1 MKKFISFFEMFV
13 LIIGIFSF
21 SYFIFSSSENAELI
35 PLVSAETSTIKCC
48 EKTISGGT
56 CVDVLDS
63 SQCVAGANLAPSSCS
78 ATSFCKLGCC
88 VDEEEGTYDKNVPQ
102 ALCHGVWKDD
112 ANCNVAG
119 ADFGCCVVGDRTYY
133 LTERA
138 CELKTERRGN
148 GSVVDWSFGKNEAQ
162 CLASATYQETGACVL
177 ENKGVRNCKFSTRSE
192 CIGLSGEFNQGY
204 LCTSKILNTT
214 CEKTKETTCV
224 DGKDEVY
231 FVDSCGNP
239 ANIYDSLKIEDD
251 FYWEI
256 ISYKEESCN
265 ADLGNANSET
275 CGNCDRYLG
284 GICSS
289 ADEDNFDVEY
299 GDFYCKDLSCTYKGV
314 NYKNGESWCVYDGKI
329 GNGDDVVGSRHWK
342 YVCSQGEIQVEP
354 CADFRNEICVQSD
367 SAIDDGIFRS
377 ASCRVNGW
385 QNCINANMGEGG
397 CSGFDCEL
405 SKVNVDT
412 KFQFD
417 VCTPK
422 YPAKASEDVC
432 NLASTKCDV
441 LYVKEPKGLFGGS
454 GEWECVENCNCEKA
468 IFTQQL
474 NDVCRKLG
482 DCGGYVNIEGVYT
495 DAGYNVVNAP
505 KVSNSYSS
513 NHIPVAG
520 QKANPGSL
528 SELGAGGILGN
539 LNSGSSLNQEDYID
553 EEEGTSMTSSV
564 LVSVG
569 LSGTGWA
576 LGKLSSKMLAAQVAA
591 GGSAN
596 LISLQGAFE
605 SAQSA
610 WYSANQVAETA
621 TRDLGQATFGLGSNP
636 TAIMEAQEAVDSAV
650 IAKDVAY
657 QNYLDA
663 SSKYQSA
670 LNPSP
675 TPSILSGF
683 ANVLMTTGIVYG
695 MSSLIASLLDIQT
708 SGSGTIAGIVAG
720 VAATYAV
727 AIYQASQSG
736 AFAMAG
742 GGTAWGQVLGAVF
755 TNTAGFG
762 PGILAYGVGI
772 SVAVLVM
779 YLFSDVFGGSVET
792 KIVTVTFT
800 CSSWVPPSGASNCK
814 SCNEDPLKPCSEYRC
829 KSLGAGC
836 ELINKGTD
844 QELCVASG
852 NNGAP
857 PTITPNIG
865 AISENLNYGDV
876 DENGF
881 RITNSN
887 GGCVDAYTN
896 LNFGIETNEPAFCKF
911 DLQEKDFDEMSFN
924 FGSSVYLYNHTTT
937 FMLPDPSHGQSNGL
951 NWTGDLTL
959 YVKCIDAY
967 GNEIPG
973 FFEIGMCVNQ
983 GEDVTPPM
991 INGVSPLIG
1000 SYLNYASTEQ
1010 QVTIQTNELSE
1021 CRWSLQDKDY
1031 EVMENQMT
1039 CDSEFKDVGNYFC
1052 FDVLP
1057 TENSENKYY
1066 IKCKDQPWL
1075 EGTDEEN
1082 RNSNQES
1089 FEYILNKPKEK
1100 LVIDWIEPYEDIETN
1115 SHSATVDLKVETGG
1129 GGLVHKCYYSFSGYE
1144 NMTLFYDTF
1153 STKHSQ
1159 EFNLATGRYKIY
1171 IQCEDETGEVVQD
1184 KTDFRITYDSATP
1197 QVARIWQKDGKV
1209 YFITTENAECK
1220 YSTKN
1225 CNFNFNTA
1233 DTTGNSE
1240 NHEINVVKGNTYYI
1254 RCEDEFGNVPSGC
1267 SFVFR
1272 AT

>member
-1 MKKFISFFEMFV
+1 MEKKFISLFEIFILV
-13 LIIGIFSF
+13 IGIFSF
-21 SYFIFSSSENAELI
+21 SYFVFLSSEIL
-35 PLVSAETSTIKCC
+35 PVVSAESNIQCC

-56 CVDVLDS
+56 CVDVLNS
-63 SQCVAGANLAPSSCS
+63 NECVAGANLAPASCS

-88 VDEEEGTYDKNVPQ
+88 VDEFEGTYDKNVPQ

-112 ANCNVAG
+112 SNCNVAG
-119 ADFGCCVVGDRTYY
+119 ADFGCCVVGDRNYY
-133 LTERA
+133 LTQRA
-138 CELKTERRGN
+138 CELKTERQGN
-148 GSVVDWSFGKNEAQ
+148 GSVVDWSFGKTEAQ

-177 ENKGVRNCKFSTRSE
+177 ENDGLRNCKFGTRSG
-192 CIGLSGEFNQGY
+192 CIGLQGEFNQGY
-204 LCTSKILNTT
+204 LCTSELLNTT
-214 CEKTKETTCV
+214 CERTEKTTCV

-231 FVDSCGNP
+231 FVDSCGNV
-239 ANIYDSLKIEDD
+239 ANIYDSSKLDD
-251 FYWEI
+251 DLYWEI

-265 ADLGNANSET
+265 ANFGNADSKS

-289 ADEDNFDVEY
+289 ADADNFDVDY
-299 GDFYCKDLSCTYKGV
+299 GDFYCKDLSCDYKGV

-342 YVCSQGEIQVEP
+342 YVCSQGEVQVEP
-354 CADFRNEICVQSD
+354 CADYRNEICVQSD
-367 SAIDDGIFRS
+367 TNVDEGIFRS
-377 ASCRVNGW
+377 AACRVNEW
-385 QNCINANMGEGG
+385 QSCINANLGEGG

-405 SKVNVDT
+405 SKVNVNAN
-412 KFQFD
+412 FQFD

-441 LYVKEPKGLFGGS
+441 MYVKEPKEGLFGGS
-454 GEWECVENCNCEKA
+454 GEWECVENCECEQA

-482 DCGGYVNIEGVYT
+482 DCGGYVNIAGVYT
-495 DAGYNVVNAP
+495 DGGYNVVGAP
-505 KVSNSYSS
+505 KVSNSYSG
-513 NHIPVAG
+513 NNVPVPG

-528 SELGAGGILGN
+528 AELGAGGILGN
-539 LNSGSSLNQEDYID
+539 LNAGSTLNQEDYLPG
-553 EEEGTSMTSSV
+553 EEEGTSMTTSV

-569 LSGTGWA
+569 LGGAGWA
-576 LGKLSSKMLAAQVAA
+576 IGKLSAKMLAAQVVAGSEVSLAGLYGEVSFARAEYEIAKRAA
-591 GGSAN
+591 SQAVGVGAEGAVSAKASVDAAVSAGEN
-596 LISLQGAFE
+596 YA

-610 WYSANQVAETA
+610 
-621 TRDLGQATFGLGSNP
+621 
-636 TAIMEAQEAVDSAV
+636 
-650 IAKDVAY
+650 
-657 QNYLDA
+657 
-663 SSKYQSA
+663 YQSA

-675 TPSILSGF
+675 TPAVLSGF
-683 ANVLMTTGIVYG
+683 ANVLMTTGIVFG
-695 MSSLIASLLDIQT
+695 VSSLIASLLGIQT
-708 SGSGTIAGIVAG
+708 STSGTIAGVVAG
-720 VAATYAV
+720 VAATYLSATIAAV
-727 AIYQASQSG
+727 QTGGFMTS
-736 AFAMAG
+736 AG
-742 GGTAWGQVLGAVF
+742 S
-755 TNTAGFG
+755 
-762 PGILAYGVGI
+762 IGI
-772 SVAVLVM
+772 SSFTSAFKYVLTTQQFAPGLISYGIGIGVAVLVM
-779 YLFSDVFGGSVET
+779 YLFSDVFGGETET
-792 KIVTVTFT
+792 KVVTVTFT
-800 CSSWVPPSGASNCK
+800 CSSWTAPYGSSNCK
-814 SCNEDPLKPCSEYRC
+814 SCNSDPLKPCSEYRC

-836 ELINKGTD
+836 GLINKGTD
-844 QELCVASG
+844 QEICVATG
-852 NNGAP
+852 DNGAP
-857 PTITPNIG
+857 PTITPNTG
-865 AISENLNYGDV
+865 AISENLDYGDV
-876 DENGF
+876 NKNGF

-924 FGSSVYLYNHTTT
+924 FGSSNFIYNHTTT

-959 YVKCIDAY
+959 YVKCVDAY
-967 GNEIPG
+967 ENEIPG
-973 FFEIGMCVNQ
+973 YYEIEMCVNQ
-983 GEDVTPPM
+983 GDDVTPPS
-991 INGVSPLIG
+991 INGVSPLRE

-1039 CDSEFKDVGNYFC
+1039 CDSEFKDVGNYLC
-1052 FDVLP
+1052 SDALP
-1057 TENSENKYY
+1057 ITSPENIFY
-1066 IKCKDQPWL
+1066 IRCEDQPWL
-1075 EGTDEEN
+1075 KGTGEEEN

-1089 FEYILNKPKEK
+1089 FEYILYKPKEK
-1100 LVIDWIEPYEDIETN
+1100 LVIDWIEPYEDIEVN

-1153 STKHSQ
+1153 STKHKQ

-1171 IQCEDETGEVVQD
+1171 VQCGDETGEVVQD

-1197 QVARIWQKDGKV
+1197 QLARIWQSNGKIF
-1209 YFITTENAECK
+1209 FITTENAECK
-1220 YSTKN
+1220 YSTKS

-1233 DTTGNSE
+1233 DVVSGDDE
-1240 NHEINVVKGNTYYI
+1240 NHEINSVKGNTYYI
-1254 RCEDEFGNVPSGC
+1254 RCKDDFGNVPFGC